1 MLRPQKDYITI
12 KDHVESVREEFST
25 HIRNGLLRDYG
36 EKIIDPKF
44 FYDER
49 GSRLFDEICL
59 QPEYYPTRTEI
70 EILERSSMDIVLN
83 LDCTAASVIEFGSGS
98 SLKTRLLLKE
108 LLKQG
113 VNIIYF
119 PIDISQT
126 ALVSSVRKLSSEFI
140 SLRIMGISSDY
151 LGGLGKVCNL
161 IDASNNV
168 PKKKAMFF
176 LGSSIGNFEPDATK
190 FFLKSIKSTMQV
202 ETQDNLFISF
212 DLEKGL
218 DTLEEAYNDAA
229 GKTSKF
235 NLNLLRR
242 INKDLGGTFTIRNF
256 FHYATYNR
264 EHKRI
269 EMFIVSKC
277 DQEVYIRDL
286 DQTIFLK
293 KDERIHTENSYKY
306 SINQIEWL
314 AEECG
319 FAVKKNYTDKNL
331 WFDLVSLVRT

>member
-12 KDHVESVREEFST
+12 KDHVESIRKEFST

-36 EKIIDPKF
+36 EKTIDPKF

-70 EILERSSMDIVLN
+70 EILERSSMDIISN
-83 LDCTAASVIEFGSGS
+83 LDCAAASVIEFGSGS

-108 LLKQG
+108 FLKQG
-113 VNIIYF
+113 INIIYF

-161 IDASNNV
+161 IDASNNI

-190 FFLKSIKSTMQV
+190 SFLKSIKSTMQM

-218 DTLEEAYNDAA
+218 DTLIEAYNDAA
-229 GKTSKF
+229 GKTSEF

-242 INKDLGGTFTIRNF
+242 INKDLGGTFSIRNF
-256 FHYATYNR
+256 FHYATYNG

-277 DQEVYIRDL
+277 DQEVYIKDL
-286 DQTIFLK
+286 DQTIILK

-306 SINQIEWL
+306 SVNQIQWL

-319 FAVKKNYTDKNL
+319 FVVKKNYTDKKL